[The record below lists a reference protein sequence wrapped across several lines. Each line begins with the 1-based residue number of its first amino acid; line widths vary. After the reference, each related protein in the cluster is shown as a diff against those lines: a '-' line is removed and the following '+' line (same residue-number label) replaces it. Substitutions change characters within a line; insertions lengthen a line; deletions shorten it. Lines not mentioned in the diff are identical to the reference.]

1 MNQHPIIKNNCF
13 FPTFTMFFPLVFT
26 KVSSIPTSPG
36 LQFRLRF
43 HLPQHSASAPPRRRR
58 EGGAQGGQG
67 QGQGA
72 TWGGHGKV
80 PVQRCEQLG
89 FTGEILKTWW
99 FQMVQDIL
107 NLFLF
112 RDWRN
117 VIQYGSKLQTDL
129 WFAGWLAPMIGWS
142 LQCCSF
148 FCGLSIAAERCR
160 NLCYMNMTQK
170 MLWDSKVTICYP
182 LPYTKVL
189 RSKQL
194 PHHPLSTPNWV
205 VQRRRTGS
213 TWNASASGFS
223 HFSSVKSIGG
233 IGHFHI
239 QHISTFTCTWLI
251 TRNSK
256 SFFFLFVY
264 VIL

>member
-1 MNQHPIIKNNCF
+1 MTNKSAKHLCTSPCFPPGPPLSKSSFQNNCAKKTLMNQHPIIKNNCF
-13 FPTFTMFFPLVFT
+13 FPLSPCFSHWFSPRF
-26 KVSSIPTSPG
+26 SSIPTCPG

-67 QGQGA
+67 QGQGT

-129 WFAGWLAPMIGWS
+129 
-142 LQCCSF
+142 
-148 FCGLSIAAERCR
+148 
-160 NLCYMNMTQK
+160 
-170 MLWDSKVTICYP
+170 
-182 LPYTKVL
+182 
-189 RSKQL
+189 
-194 PHHPLSTPNWV
+194 
-205 VQRRRTGS
+205 
-213 TWNASASGFS
+213 
-223 HFSSVKSIGG
+223 
-233 IGHFHI
+233 
-239 QHISTFTCTWLI
+239 
-251 TRNSK
+251 
-256 SFFFLFVY
+256 
-264 VIL
+264 

>member
-1 MNQHPIIKNNCF
+1 
-13 FPTFTMFFPLVFT
+13 
-26 KVSSIPTSPG
+26 
-36 LQFRLRF
+36 
-43 HLPQHSASAPPRRRR
+43 
-58 EGGAQGGQG
+58 
-67 QGQGA
+67 
-72 TWGGHGKV
+72 
-80 PVQRCEQLG
+80 
-89 FTGEILKTWW
+89 
-99 FQMVQDIL
+99 MVQDIL

-117 VIQYGSKLQTDL
+117 VIQYGSKLQTEL

-148 FCGLSIAAERCR
+148 FVACPSRLKGVETYVTWTWRKKCCEIPRLP
-160 NLCYMNMTQK
+160 Y
-170 MLWDSKVTICYP
+170 VTICYP

-256 SFFFLFVY
+256 SCCFFSSMLFCRGVAHFLPNHTPNLRQDITPLDFPKEHFRN
-264 VIL
+264 INLPPHPNISTKQMICSQNNLWSIHHFQRKLC